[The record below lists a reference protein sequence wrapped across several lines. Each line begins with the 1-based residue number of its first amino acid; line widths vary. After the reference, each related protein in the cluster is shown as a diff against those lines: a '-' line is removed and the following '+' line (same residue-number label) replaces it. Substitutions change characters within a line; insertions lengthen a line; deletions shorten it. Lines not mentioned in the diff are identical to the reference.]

1 MKAQSSLLNELK
13 KNLKTYQR
21 ASENAVNDF
30 NKIINDV
37 PKEDKENLLNLN
49 ERLKNAMKSQDVKE
63 ALNVREELMNYLK
76 QKNGTDNTSN

>member
-1 MKAQSSLLNELK
+1 MKAQYSLIEELK

-21 ASENAVNDF
+21 MSENSINDF
-30 NKIINDV
+30 NKNINDA

-49 ERLKNAMKSQDVKE
+49 ERLKNAMKTQDVKE

>member
-21 ASENAVNDF
+21 VSENSINDF

-37 PKEDKENLLNLN
+37 PEKDRQNLLNLN
-49 ERLKNAMKSQDVKE
+49 ERLKNAMKSQDVKD

-76 QKNGTDNTSN
+76 EKNGTDNTSN